1 MSTWLRYSIRL
12 HVAKAR
18 RIPVSVQERFVT
30 ELAKLHTKNEQR
42 VASARYRIR
51 VASLFRILSLRV
63 EISAACGAIAAKAGI
78 RGMDAGLRWHDKYAA
93 ACREDVD
100 LHWLS
105 LELA

>member
-1 MSTWLRYSIRL
+1 
-12 HVAKAR
+12 
-18 RIPVSVQERFVT
+18 
-30 ELAKLHTKNEQR
+30 
-42 VASARYRIR
+42 
-51 VASLFRILSLRV
+51 LFHILSLRV